1 MTDDGVLSVTTPTG
15 ITRTTRPP
23 GQIDHTIAVA
33 YPAGPPHDDPDDD
46 PPPF

>member
-15 ITRTTRPP
+15 ITRITRPP
-23 GQIDHTIAVA
+23 GQIDCAIAA
-33 YPAGPPHDDPDDD
+33 AAAAHPTGPPDDD